1 MWLRLSRSGG
11 NKPRRAILWL
21 AAVLNFG
28 LAAGVQ
34 AGSQAETLPGTSLIA
49 MLEWLDA
56 HHPELAAMRL
66 ERDASAA
73 RVQPAGALPDPM
85 LAVEWRDIRYDS
97 PTLDPTQVGAMR
109 YQFRQSFPLWGK
121 RDLQRQVAEAGV
133 AVATADQGQTRLDLR
148 RQLKRVYAQWIT
160 ARETARLLREQQA
173 WLEDAERL
181 ARGRYAAGL
190 APQAL
195 VLRAQTELAMLQNEQ
210 VQAEA
215 DIRRALVRINALL
228 LRPADAPLAEPAG
241 FAPLPAQPDWTR
253 LQQRLQDA
261 NPQLHRAAAEVDA
274 STHAAQL
281 TRRNRWPDLTVG
293 VAPMQVG
300 SRFDTW
306 ELMLEIN
313 LPLQQ
318 ASRRSQER
326 EASLLRDAA
335 AARQTAL
342 EASLQGDLA
351 ELRADYETALHHAH
365 VLEATVLPQIELAW
379 RSARAAYASG
389 GGDFA
394 ALIETQRALQRVRMD
409 RVNAARDA
417 RLALAEIEL
426 RVGGEL

>member
-11 NKPRRAILWL
+11 NKPYPVVLWL
-21 AAVLNFG
+21 VAVLSFG
-28 LAAGVQ
+28 AAGAQ
-34 AGSQAETLPGTSLIA
+34 ADALPGASLA
-49 MLEWLDA
+49 GMLEWLDT
-56 HHPELAAMRL
+56 HHPELAAAGL
-66 ERDASAA
+66 QRDAAAA

-85 LAVEWRDIRYDS
+85 LSVEWRDIRYDS

-109 YQFRQSFPLWGK
+109 YQFRQSIPLWGK

-133 AVATADQGQTRLDLR
+133 ALATADQGQTRLDLR
-148 RQLKRVYAQWIT
+148 RQLKRVYAQWLA
-160 ARETARLLREQQA
+160 ARETDRLLREQQGG
-173 WLEDAERL
+173 LEDAERL

-190 APQAL
+190 APQAM

-210 VQAEA
+210 AQVGA
-215 DIRRALVRINALL
+215 DARRAVVRLNALL
-228 LRPADAPLAEPAG
+228 LRPADAPLAEPVG
-241 FAPLPAQPDWTR
+241 FAPLPAQLDWAR

-261 NPQLHRAAAEVDA
+261 NPQLQRAAAEVEA
-274 STHAAQL
+274 GTRTAEL
-281 TRRNRWPDLTVG
+281 VRRNRWPDLTVG
-293 VAPMQVG
+293 LAPMQVG

-318 ASRRSQER
+318 ESRRSQER

-342 EASLQGDLA
+342 AASLQGDLA
-351 ELRADYETALHHAH
+351 ELRAEYEMALHHAH

-389 GGDFA
+389 EGDFA
-394 ALIETQRALQRVRMD
+394 ALLETQRALQRVRMD

-417 RLALAEIEL
+417 RLVLAEIER